1 MREDLAVTIIAI
13 AIGCIAVVIAA
24 AVLFGL
30 FPLVRQVQQLL
41 NRLDR
46 FLQSTEG
53 DVHLTLGEIREAARN
68 LNEISTGVLKNM
80 DKVSNT
86 ADALEG
92 LGETLRN
99 TSDMIRTGLHPRLL
113 SFGAL
118 LVGLRTGSWS
128 LLRRIFLR
136 TFVKRR

>member
-1 MREDLAVTIIAI
+1 MREDLAVIII
-13 AIGCIAVVIAA
+13 VVAIGFIALVISATVFA
-24 AVLFGL
+24 L

-41 NRLDR
+41 SRLDR
-46 FLQSTEG
+46 FLQSTAG

-92 LGETLRN
+92 FGETLRN
-99 TSDMIRTGLHPRLL
+99 TSDIIRTGLHPRLL

>member
-13 AIGCIAVVIAA
+13 AIGGIAVVVSA
-24 AVLFGL
+24 AVFAL
-30 FPLVRQVQQLL
+30 FPLVRQAQQLL
-41 NRLDR
+41 TRLDR

-53 DVHLTLGEIREAARN
+53 DVRLTLSEIREAARN
-68 LNEISTGVLKNM
+68 LNEISAGVLKNM
-80 DKVSNT
+80 DKVSST
-86 ADALEG
+86 ADAIAG
-92 LGETLRN
+92 VGETLRN
-99 TSDMIRTGLHPRLL
+99 TSDIIRTGLHPRLL

-118 LVGLRTGSWS
+118 MVGLRTGSWS

>member
-1 MREDLAVTIIAI
+1 MREDLAVIIIVVAI
-13 AIGCIAVVIAA
+13 SFIAVVISVTVFA
-24 AVLFGL
+24 L

-53 DVHLTLGEIREAARN
+53 DVRLTLGEIREAARN

-92 LGETLRN
+92 FGETLRN
-99 TSDMIRTGLHPRLL
+99 TSDIIRTGLHPRLL

-118 LVGLRTGSWS
+118 MVGLKTGSWS

>member
-1 MREDLAVTIIAI
+1 MREDLAVIII
-13 AIGCIAVVIAA
+13 VTAIGFIAVVIAA
-24 AVLFGL
+24 AVFVL

-41 NRLDR
+41 SRLDR

-92 LGETLRN
+92 FGETLRN
-99 TSDMIRTGLHPRLL
+99 TSDIIRTGLHPRLL

>member
-1 MREDLAVTIIAI
+1 MREDLAVIVILVMIGFIAL
-13 AIGCIAVVIAA
+13 AVSA
-24 AVLFGL
+24 AVFAL

-41 NRLDR
+41 SRLDR
-46 FLQSTEG
+46 LLESTEG
-53 DVHLTLGEIREAARN
+53 DVRLTLSEVREAARN

-80 DKVSNT
+80 DKLSNT

-92 LGETLRN
+92 FGETLRN
-99 TSDMIRTGLHPRLL
+99 TSDIIRTGLHPRLL

>member
-1 MREDLAVTIIAI
+1 MREDIAVTIIAI
-13 AIGCIAVVIAA
+13 AIGGIALVIAA
-24 AVLFGL
+24 AVFAL
-30 FPLVRQVQQLL
+30 FPLVRQAQQLL
-41 NRLDR
+41 ARLDR

-80 DKVSNT
+80 DKVSHT

-99 TSDMIRTGLHPRLL
+99 TSDIIRTGLHPRLL

-118 LVGLRTGSWS
+118 LIGLRTGSWS

>member
-1 MREDLAVTIIAI
+1 MREDLAVIII
-13 AIGCIAVVIAA
+13 VVAIGFIALVISATVFA
-24 AVLFGL
+24 L

-41 NRLDR
+41 SRLDR

-53 DVHLTLGEIREAARN
+53 DVRLTLGEIREAARN

-92 LGETLRN
+92 FGEMLRN
-99 TSDMIRTGLHPRLL
+99 TSDIIRTGLHPRLL

>member
-1 MREDLAVTIIAI
+1 MREDLAVIII
-13 AIGCIAVVIAA
+13 VVAIGFIALVISATVFA
-24 AVLFGL
+24 L

-41 NRLDR
+41 SRLDR

-53 DVHLTLGEIREAARN
+53 DVRLTLGEIREAARN

-92 LGETLRN
+92 FGETLRN
-99 TSDMIRTGLHPRLL
+99 TSDIIRTGLHPRLL

-118 LVGLRTGSWS
+118 MVGLRTGSWS

>member
-1 MREDLAVTIIAI
+1 MREDLAVIII
-13 AIGCIAVVIAA
+13 VVAIGFIALVISATVFA
-24 AVLFGL
+24 L

-41 NRLDR
+41 SRLDR

-92 LGETLRN
+92 FGETLRN
-99 TSDMIRTGLHPRLL
+99 TSDIIRTGLHPRLL

>member
-1 MREDLAVTIIAI
+1 MREDLAVIII
-13 AIGCIAVVIAA
+13 VVAIGFIALVISATVFA
-24 AVLFGL
+24 L

-41 NRLDR
+41 SRLDR

-53 DVHLTLGEIREAARN
+53 DVRLTLGEIREAARN

-92 LGETLRN
+92 FGETLRN
-99 TSDMIRTGLHPRLL
+99 TSDIIRTGLHPRLL